1 MIANAKK
8 CVRVFKYCKVRHFGD
23 SPFIS
28 VCLNQT
34 LMNGLSPKR
43 WIVLTAF
50 EHSNTFLCIFYQ
62 PSTKVWHVFHDQTD
76 LNLGLLQ
83 RFLLLCLSLQQFK
96 LGQVHHTN
104 LFNLFYSIEYCHA
117 HFLMHWEMVCKT
129 CSKLIFR
136 YNWR

>member
-8 CVRVFKYCKVRHFGD
+8 CVRVLKYCKVRHFGD

-28 VCLNQT
+28 VCLKQT

-62 PSTKVWHVFHDQTD
+62 PSTKEWHVFHNQTD

-83 RFLLLCLSLQQFK
+83 RLFLLLCLSLQQFK
-96 LGQVHHTN
+96 LGQMHPYFI
-104 LFNLFYSIEYCHA
+104 LFFS
-117 HFLMHWEMVCKT
+117 
-129 CSKLIFR
+129 LICIVMLIS
-136 YNWR
+136 